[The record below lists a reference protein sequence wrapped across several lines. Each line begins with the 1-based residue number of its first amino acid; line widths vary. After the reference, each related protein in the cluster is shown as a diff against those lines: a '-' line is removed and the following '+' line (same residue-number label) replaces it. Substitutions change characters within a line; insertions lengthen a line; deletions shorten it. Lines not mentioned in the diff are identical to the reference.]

1 MAKINMYSGKSLGWK
16 KYQNSPAM
24 KKLLSNPK
32 IAAALDKPG
41 ERMEFFR
48 DLQNAGNGGVTKNNV
63 KEMLGKYMTGKGR
76 SISRKEASIIAGEM
90 FKGDSKKY
98 ISPKNDAAK
107 NDSGAKGISA
117 VKQSAWI
124 NAARTTFSVPR
135 TVLTNGG
142 KNFNELADTKVDGE
156 NTPRSSNDL
165 SKERN
170 KGSFSRALAAMMRNK
185 RS

>member
-1 MAKINMYSGKSLGWK
+1 MYSGKSLGWK

-48 DLQNAGNGGVTKNNV
+48 DLQSAGNGGVTKNNV

-76 SISRKEASIIAGEM
+76 AISRKEASIIAGEM
-90 FKGDSKKY
+90 FKGDARKY
-98 ISPKNDAAK
+98 ISPKNEVAK
-107 NDSGAKGISA
+107 NDPGAKGTLA
-117 VKQSAWI
+117 TGQSI
-124 NAARTTFSVPR
+124 NLNAARTTFSVPR

-142 KNFNELADTKVDGE
+142 KNFNELADINTDRE
-156 NTPRSSNDL
+156 NTPRSSSDL
-165 SKERN
+165 SKEKN

-185 RS
+185 RN